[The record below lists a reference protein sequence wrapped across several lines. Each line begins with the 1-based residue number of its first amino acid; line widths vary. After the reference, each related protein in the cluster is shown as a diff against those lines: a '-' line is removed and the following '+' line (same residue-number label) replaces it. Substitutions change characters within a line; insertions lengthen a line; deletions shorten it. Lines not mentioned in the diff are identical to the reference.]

1 VFHVVLHEPEIPG
14 NTGNV
19 IRLCA
24 NAGCRL
30 HLIEPLGFQL
40 DRRSLR
46 RAALDYEE
54 LTVLQTHVSLAAC
67 RRDIEAAAARAA
79 GAANVPRWFAIET
92 GGGRLYSEAAF
103 RPGDVLLF
111 GSETRGLPADVT
123 QSLPEAQQL
132 QVPMQPGNRSLN
144 LSNCV
149 ALVVYEAWRQ
159 NGFRIGATGQARSP
173 NQTPA

>member
-1 VFHVVLHEPEIPG
+1 MFHVVLHEPEIPG

-24 NAGCRL
+24 NVGCRL
-30 HLIEPLGFQL
+30 HLIEPLGFRL

-54 LTVLQTHVSLAAC
+54 LTVLQTHASLAAC
-67 RRDIEAAAARAA
+67 QRYIEAAADSPDL
-79 GAANVPRWFAIET
+79 PRWFAIET
-92 GGGRLYSEAAF
+92 GGGRLYSEAAV

-111 GSETRGLPADVT
+111 GSETRGLPPEVMR
-123 QSLPEAQQL
+123 SLPEAQRWH
-132 QVPMQPGNRSLN
+132 VPMQPGNRSLN

-149 ALVVYEAWRQ
+149 ALVVYDAWRQ
-159 NGFRIGATGQARSP
+159 NGFRPVPTGLSQ
-173 NQTPA
+173 

>member
-1 VFHVVLHEPEIPG
+1 MFHVVLHEPEIPA
-14 NTGNV
+14 NTGNI

-30 HLIEPLGFQL
+30 HLVEPLGFCL
-40 DRRSLR
+40 DRRSVR

-54 LTVLQTHVSLAAC
+54 LTVLQTHGSLAAC
-67 RRDIEAAAARAA
+67 QHHIQLAAAEAL
-79 GAANVPRWFAIET
+79 PRWFAIET
-92 GGGRLYSEAAF
+92 EGVRAYSEAAF

-111 GSETRGLPADVT
+111 GSETRGLPAAVL
-123 QSLPEAQQL
+123 QGLPEMQRL
-132 QVPMQPGNRSLN
+132 YVPMRPANRSLN

-159 NGFRIGATGQARSP
+159 NGFGGTRAGRPDP